1 MSRIE
6 QAVILVAGEGQRLKP
21 FTTYKPKPLIS
32 IANKPIL
39 QYIIEALATNGLRHI
54 VMIVGYKKEQI
65 QDYFGSGSNFGVDI
79 EYIVQ
84 KQQLGTG
91 NALKQAKGHL
101 HNDFL
106 VLAGDNIIDSNTIA
120 TFIQQAPNAL
130 LVKESQDVTQYGM
143 VLLDKG
149 KVKSIVEKAENPVTS
164 LISTGT
170 YLFTKDIFTFVEQEP
185 VLTSALK
192 KMIMSGYE
200 IAAYKTEG
208 IWLDVVYPWD
218 ILDLNKTALETLSP
232 SRSQTIEHGVTIKGN
247 VSIGVNT
254 IIRANSYITG
264 PAIIGESCDIGPSV
278 YIAPS
283 TSIGSN
289 VIISPFTEIKNS
301 VIGNNVEIGSGSVI
315 EDSIIDK
322 GCIIKGRFTARSE
335 KTSVSIDSEH
345 HFVKIG
351 AMLGESCTIS
361 DGVTIYP
368 GISVGTKAQI
378 KELKVIRDSIPNGA
392 LVA

>member
-6 QAVILVAGEGQRLKP
+6 QAVILAAGEGQRLRP

-39 QYIIEALATNGLRHI
+39 QYIIEALAINGLRRI
-54 VMIVGYKKEQI
+54 VMVVGYKKEQI

-79 EYIVQ
+79 EYVVQ
-84 KQQLGTG
+84 RQQLGTG
-91 NALKQAKGHL
+91 NAIKQAKDCL
-101 HNDFL
+101 QNDFL

-120 TFIQQAPNAL
+120 SFIQRTPNAL
-130 LVKESQDVTQYGM
+130 LVKESQDVTKYGM
-143 VLLDKG
+143 VLLDKD
-149 KVKSIVEKAENPVTS
+149 KVQAIVEKTENPVTS
-164 LISTGT
+164 LISTGI
-170 YLFTKDIFTFVEQEP
+170 YLFTKDIFKFVEEEP
-185 VLTSALK
+185 ILTSALK

-200 IAAYKTEG
+200 IAACKAEG
-208 IWLDVVYPWD
+208 VWLDVVYPWN
-218 ILDLNKTALETLSP
+218 ILDLNKIALQTISP
-232 SRSQTIEHGVTIKGN
+232 SLSHTIEHGVTIKGL
-247 VSIGVNT
+247 VSIGANT

-264 PAIIGESCDIGPSV
+264 PAIIGENCDIGPSV
-278 YIAPS
+278 YIAPA

-289 VIISPFTEIKNS
+289 VIISPFTEIRNS
-301 VIGNNVEIGSGSVI
+301 VIGNNAEIGSSSVI

-322 GCIIKGRFTARSE
+322 GCTIKGRFTARSE
-335 KTSVSIDSEH
+335 KTSVNIDNER

-351 AMLGESCTIS
+351 AMLGEYCNVS

-368 GISVGTKAQI
+368 GVSVGAKAQI
-378 KELKVIRDSIPNGA
+378 KELKIIRDSIPNGT